1 MFKEAIR
8 KMWIIL
14 PLATLALG
22 VVSYALSKTNQEAKA
37 ARIGY
42 TVVQKRITVVDGA
55 PPKVDWISVRASRSD
70 GNFVEKRT
78 DSSGKVIYLGFTHE
92 GQFLAQY
99 NGDAKLARV
108 SDYNPEASGYSE
120 TALQSDPR
128 LRKGNPNEWV
138 QGEKC
143 YALRIKEDEDGGYQD
158 FYFSPKFNFPLGIIR
173 KSGNNE
179 QSLIT
184 VSIAYGEPD
193 PALFYDL
200 PVHLPIEPR
209 PTR

>member
-1 MFKEAIR
+1 MFKEALR
-8 KMWIIL
+8 KMWVIL
-14 PLATLALG
+14 PMATLALG
-22 VVSYALSKTNQEAKA
+22 VVAYALSKTNQDAKVA
-37 ARIGY
+37 KTGF
-42 TVVQKRITVVDGA
+42 TVVQKRITVLAGA
-55 PPKVDWISVRASRSD
+55 TPKVDWVSVRASQSN

-78 DSSGKVIYLGFTHE
+78 DASGKVIYLGFNHE

-99 NGDAKLARV
+99 NGDTKLVPV
-108 SDYNPEASGYSE
+108 SNYNAEASGYSE
-120 TALQSDPR
+120 AALQTDSR

-143 YALRIKEDEDGGYQD
+143 YVLRIKEDEDGGYED

-173 KSGNNE
+173 KGGGNE
-179 QSLIT
+179 QSMIT

-193 PALFYDL
+193 LALFQGL

-209 PTR
+209 PVR